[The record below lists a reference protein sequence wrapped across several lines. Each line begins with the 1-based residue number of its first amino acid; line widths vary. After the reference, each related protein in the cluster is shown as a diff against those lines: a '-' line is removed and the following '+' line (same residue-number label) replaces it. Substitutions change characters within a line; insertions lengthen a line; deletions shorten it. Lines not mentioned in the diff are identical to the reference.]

1 MVLSKRVNLHSVSI
15 ARGQWGNTHE
25 KTETRTASMKIKH
38 SRGEHFQKAYTWR
51 GEAIRSSTAWMM
63 TALSAAFGI
72 Q

>member
-1 MVLSKRVNLHSVSI
+1 
-15 ARGQWGNTHE
+15 
-25 KTETRTASMKIKH
+25 MKIKH

-51 GEAIRSSTAWMM
+51 GEAMRSSTAWMM